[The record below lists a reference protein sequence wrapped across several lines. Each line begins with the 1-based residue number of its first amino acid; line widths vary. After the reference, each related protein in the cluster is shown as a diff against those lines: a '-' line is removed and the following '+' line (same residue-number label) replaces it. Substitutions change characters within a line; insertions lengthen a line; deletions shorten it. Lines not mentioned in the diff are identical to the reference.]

1 MEEKFDAIVVGAGPA
16 GCAAAY
22 TMAKEG
28 LEVLLVERGKFA
40 GAKNVSGGVLL
51 GPTLNNLFPRF
62 WEDAPV
68 ERHVSRHVLTVL
80 SEKTSFS
87 IDFRSSSFDEP
98 PYNGFTLLRAKFDPW
113 FAKKAEQA
121 GAILATGLQV
131 DGLLW
136 NNQQVAGVVAHGDE
150 LHADTVIAA
159 DGVNSLIAQKAGLAR
174 KFSPKHVNQG
184 VKEIIKLPRKTI
196 EDRFNLTGDSG
207 AAMEFMGFSN
217 KGVHGGGF
225 LYTNKESIS
234 LGVVA
239 QLYSLIEHDVKGSEL
254 LDAFKSH
261 PQVAPL
267 IRDGSTVEYS
277 AHLVPAAGLR
287 MLPQLYGDGILVAG
301 DAAALTLSTGIYLEG
316 MNFAIASGVA
326 AAETVKKA
334 KVAKDFSKN
343 SLSYYEELLKASF
356 VLKDLKSTQRAS
368 RFLDNRRIYKT
379 YPDLACGVAE
389 RIFTVD
395 GNPKKKMWKMI
406 REEMKEKVSIWQMI
420 RDAISL
426 GRAI

>member
-1 MEEKFDAIVVGAGPA
+1 MEDKFDAIVVGAGPA

-22 TMAKEG
+22 TLAKEG

-40 GAKNVSGGVLL
+40 GAKNVSGGVLF
-51 GPTLNNLFPRF
+51 GPILNNLFPNF
-62 WEDAPV
+62 WEDAPI

-87 IDFRSSSFDEP
+87 IDFRSSRFNEP
-98 PYNGFTLLRAKFDPW
+98 PYNGFTVLRAKFDPW

-121 GAILATGLQV
+121 GAILATGLQA
-131 DGLLW
+131 DELLQD
-136 NNQQVAGVVAHGDE
+136 NQQVVGIVAGGDD
-150 LHADTVIAA
+150 LLADIVIAA
-159 DGVNSLIAQKAGLAR
+159 DGVNSLMAQKAGLAR

-184 VKEIIKLPRKTI
+184 VKEVIELPRETI
-196 EDRFNLTGDSG
+196 EERFNLIGDSG
-207 AAMEFMGFSN
+207 AAMEFMGFSI

-239 QLYSLIEHDVKGSEL
+239 QLHSLIEHNVKGSEL
-254 LDAFKSH
+254 LEIFKSH
-261 PQVAPL
+261 PQIIPL
-267 IRDGSTVEYS
+267 IKDGTTVEYS

-316 MNFAIASGVA
+316 INFAIASGIA
-326 AAETVKKA
+326 AAETVIKA
-334 KVAKDFSKN
+334 KGKGDFSKKT
-343 SLSYYEELLKASF
+343 LSNYEELLKESF
-356 VLKDLKSTQRAS
+356 VLKDLNNTQRAS
-368 RFLDNRRIYKT
+368 RFLDNRRLYRT
-379 YPDLACGVAE
+379 YPDLACGLAE
-389 RIFTVD
+389 RVFRVD
-395 GNPKKKMWKMI
+395 GSPKKKLWKLL
-406 REEMKEKVSIWQMI
+406 REEMKGKVSIWQII